1 MNQDRNALVLKL
13 RPEIKKAKIKEAT
26 LSVEAFQNTTLRPI
40 IKFQHAVLFLILK
53 KYITDVH
60 FDLQA
65 NSVEKTTNFITK
77 ALQSNTQLNLQITH
91 NVTAFFTPDEFEFYA
106 ENSKE
111 IHKRIIQ
118 ICKERYLT
126 NLNAL

>member
-13 RPEIKKAKIKEAT
+13 RPEIKKAKITETT
-26 LSVEAFQNTTLRPI
+26 LNVEAFQNTTLRPI

-53 KYITDVH
+53 KYITYVH

-65 NSVEKTTNFITK
+65 NSVEKTTNFKTK
-77 ALQSNTQLNLQITH
+77 ALKSNTQLNLQITH

>member
-1 MNQDRNALVLKL
+1 MNQERNALVLKL
-13 RPEIKKAKIKEAT
+13 RPEIKKAKTTEDT
-26 LSVEAFQNTTLRPI
+26 LTIEAFQNTVLRPI

-53 KYITDVH
+53 KYIVSVH

-65 NSVEKTTNFITK
+65 NSVEKITDFIAK

-91 NVTAFFTPDEFEFYA
+91 SVTGFFTTDEFEFYS

-126 NLNAL
+126 NLNSL